1 MKKPVIYKD
10 IKFTKIIGGGRAL
23 GELENGKKV
32 LAWGVLPGE
41 VADIKQIKNKS
52 GFIEGVAT
60 NIKKSC
66 PERVNP
72 QDEDRSFYR

>member
-32 LAWGVLPGE
+32 LAWGFYQVRLP
-41 VADIKQIKNKS
+41 I
-52 GFIEGVAT
+52 
-60 NIKKSC
+60 
-66 PERVNP
+66 
-72 QDEDRSFYR
+72 

>member
-41 VADIKQIKNKS
+41 IADIKQIKKALPSILNNLTLKES
-52 GFIEGVAT
+52 IHKMKIAT
-60 NIKKSC
+60 
-66 PERVNP
+66 
-72 QDEDRSFYR
+72 